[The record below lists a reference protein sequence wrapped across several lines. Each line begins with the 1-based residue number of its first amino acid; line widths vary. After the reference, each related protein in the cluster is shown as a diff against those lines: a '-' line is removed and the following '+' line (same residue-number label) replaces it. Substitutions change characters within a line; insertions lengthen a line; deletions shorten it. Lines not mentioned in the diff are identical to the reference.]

1 MHGILTIFLKE
12 TRDILRDRRSVVSM
26 VLVPILF
33 YPIISM
39 GLGSLISSQVEKTR
53 ADRQPVA
60 VLAAGSETSLLN
72 SLSEQDKIEVIP
84 SDSLRGVLQTLNVEE
99 SLFDDR
105 VIAQLADGEF
115 KSVPDSIRVSVYYEL
130 IAKEWVR
137 AVVEFPTVLSNG
149 PSTSDSVL
157 IRLYTDR
164 EDLPSEITGNHIE
177 TWLEGVRDSLVFMSL
192 SDLGVDRNVL
202 APIAWSSHDVAPK
215 QKKSGKILALFLPYF
230 LIILTM
236 SGGMYPAL
244 DITAGEKERQ
254 TLETLL
260 MAPVSR
266 SEIAIGKFLTVF
278 LAGLVSM
285 ILATVSMTVFSSFGG
300 AAFSTGDG
308 ELPFSLTTETVA
320 WIALLMIPTAMLF
333 ASMLVAVS
341 ISARSFKE
349 GQSYVTPLLLMVI
362 IPAMITFIPGINLNW
377 ALAIVPVI
385 NLCLAMKA
393 VLLGTHEIPLI
404 VAVFA
409 TTAVYASFML
419 FVTTRIFE
427 RESVLFRT

>member
-1 MHGILTIFLKE
+1 RRL
-12 TRDILRDRRSVVSM
+12 LRALDVDEASFDNR
-26 VLVPILF
+26 
-33 YPIISM
+33 II
-39 GLGSLISSQVEKTR
+39 T
-53 ADRQPVA
+53 
-60 VLAAGSETSLLN
+60 
-72 SLSEQDKIEVIP
+72 
-84 SDSLRGVLQTLNVEE
+84 
-99 SLFDDR
+99 
-105 VIAQLADGEF
+105 QLADGVFERI
-115 KSVPDSIRVSVYYEL
+115 PDSIRERVYYEL
-130 IAKEWVR
+130 IANEWVR
-137 AVVEFPTVLSNG
+137 AVVEAPDDG
-149 PSTSDSVL
+149 DSVSVR
-157 IRLYTDR
+157 IYADQ
-164 EDLPSEITGNHIE
+164 EDLPSDITGDHIE
-177 TWLEGVRDSLVFMSL
+177 TWLEGVRDSLVIMTL

-202 APIAWSSHDVAPK
+202 TPIAWSSHDVAPK

-285 ILATVSMTVFSSFGG
+285 ILATGSMTVFSSIGG
-300 AAFSTGDG
+300 AAFSTGEG
-308 ELPFSLTTETVA
+308 ELPFSLTTETVV

-349 GQSYVTPLLLMVI
+349 GQSYVTPLLLLVI
-362 IPAMITFIPGINLNW
+362 LPAMITFIPGINLTW
-377 ALAIVPVI
+377 GLAVVPVI

-393 VLLGTHEIPLI
+393 VLLGTHDIPLI
-404 VAVFA
+404 LTVFA
-409 TTAVYASFML
+409 TTAVYGAFML
-419 FVTTRIFE
+419 FVTARIFE